1 MYEKIVVRQLI
12 HAFFHII
19 PPAKTCQNPLPA
31 PLFATLCRQPEAS
44 RPRKTFVPLY
54 DRMLVSG
61 AERIG
66 GTADAAAA
74 VPAARGAD
82 DGNAPF
88 PAPSE
93 PPTLPDIIL
102 RMEPFRRH
110 ERTAQATP
118 SHTSTGTARR
128 RNGLRSPKA
137 YGIPASASA
146 SASRP
151 ALAYGAALSRS
162 VCSGSCLPLNAHIPA
177 MRDRRLCSG
186 KKFIGFPDKA
196 RKCAS
201 GLVRPGETSHVF
213 G

>member
-1 MYEKIVVRQLI
+1 MPESASGAPVR
-12 HAFFHII
+12 
-19 PPAKTCQNPLPA
+19 NSLPA
-31 PLFATLCRQPEAS
+31 TRGVSSPKNLRAALRPYARLGRRTHRRNGRCSGSGS
-44 RPRKTFVPLY
+44 RRT
-54 DRMLVSG
+54 RRGRRECAVSG
-61 AERIG
+61 PVR
-66 GTADAAAA
+66 TADI
-74 VPAARGAD
+74 
-82 DGNAPF
+82 
-88 PAPSE
+88 
-93 PPTLPDIIL
+93 PDIIL

-110 ERTAQATP
+110 DRTAQATP

-162 VCSGSCLPLNAHIPA
+162 VCSGSCLPLNAHISA

-196 RKCAS
+196 RKCDS